1 MAIEKSPRFDLTFS
15 YWIFV
20 WFLIYYCV
28 SLANR
33 VTKDDTN
40 MDEVRDNG
48 DKWTIPNPKI
58 WLIMGLVFNLLMV
71 ATMIYYRNSLK
82 YILMFGSINCTIK
95 LLPIWLLQ
103 NTPFLWS
110 DFGAGA
116 ALFTTYLGWLA
127 YNGKTYKSFLGEG
140 VERIKENKPVGPFM
154 TLAGNLRFPRTPS
167 LKQ

>member
-1 MAIEKSPRFDLTFS
+1 MAIDKSPRFDLTFS

-28 SLANR
+28 SLVNK
-33 VTKDDTN
+33 VTEEDSADG
-40 MDEVRDNG
+40 EE
-48 DKWTIPNPKI
+48 KWTIPNPKI
-58 WLIMGLVFNLLMV
+58 WLVIGLAFNLLMV

-95 LLPIWLLQ
+95 LVPIWLLQ
-103 NTPFLWS
+103 NTPLLWS

-140 VERIKENKPVGPFM
+140 VERIKQNKPVGPF
-154 TLAGNLRFPRTPS
+154 LYEVNRRFP
-167 LKQ
+167 QGA

>member
-1 MAIEKSPRFDLTFS
+1 MAIDKSPRFDLTFS

-33 VTKDDTN
+33 VTKDDSELVS
-40 MDEVRDNG
+40 DGEE
-48 DKWTIPNPKI
+48 KWTIPNPKI
-58 WLIMGLVFNLLMV
+58 WLIIGLVFNLLMV

-82 YILMFGSINCTIK
+82 YILMFGSINCAIK
-95 LLPIWLLQ
+95 LVPIWLLQ
-103 NTPFLWS
+103 NTPLLWS

-140 VERIKENKPVGPFM
+140 VERIKQNKPVGPFM
-154 TLAGNLRFPRTPS
+154 NEVNRRFPSDPS
-167 LKQ
+167 S